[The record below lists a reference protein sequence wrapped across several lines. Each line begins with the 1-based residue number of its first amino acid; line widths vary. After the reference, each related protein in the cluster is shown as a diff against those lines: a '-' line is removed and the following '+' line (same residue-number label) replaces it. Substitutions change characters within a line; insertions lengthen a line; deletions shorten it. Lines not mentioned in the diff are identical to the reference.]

1 MSTDPVFTAEQIKQD
16 GQNRVART
24 GVQSG
29 VAGAAIVVGLWIA
42 HQAGW
47 RGDMPAEVVA
57 ASTFLLTTA
66 GSWASNRSRLNG
78 KA

>member
-1 MSTDPVFTAEQIKQD
+1 MAALEITPEMVRQD

-29 VAGAAIVVGLWIA
+29 AAGAIVIVGLWIA

-47 RGDMPAEVVA
+47 NGDMPAEVVA
-57 ASTFLLTTA
+57 STTFLLTTA
-66 GSWASNRSRLNG
+66 GSWLTNRARING
-78 KA
+78 QA